1 MDRMTQRDIEMV
13 NRELALEQAEDAHE
27 AEMARQIAAMN
38 AERAPAP
45 QGKTGPAGTAPQ
57 AVEGVVGGQVLT
69 GCRTYSVEDVQEMLG
84 IGRSSAYALV
94 NKGVFRSVRLGGVIR
109 ISRRS
114 FDEWFRRTFE
124 GA

>member
-57 AVEGVVGGQVLT
+57 AVEGVAGGLVLT

-84 IGRSSAYALV
+84 IGRW
-94 NKGVFRSVRLGGVIR
+94 GGSCGPGR
-109 ISRRS
+109 GLR
-114 FDEWFRRTFE
+114 
-124 GA
+124 